1 MSESDEDV
9 VDLPRFFKVFLPE
22 TASESMAI
30 PKSFNEHL
38 QDPLPH
44 ETAKLQGIGG
54 GVWTVSFKKIR
65 GGAYFTS
72 GWSKFAEDHE
82 LKHGEFLT
90 FVYDGSH
97 TFEVS
102 VFGRSELVAADSNE
116 GDDPSFHAGEDD
128 EVSQSINPVDSDD
141 TVSVA
146 EGFPNLEV
154 ESNPC
159 FTTILK
165 KRIYDLLIPADVVK
179 EHGLTFCDRI
189 KYIDGEGILDGVR
202 VNCSYYGI
210 SFKGWGRICRRNRL
224 KENDTVHCEMLH
236 KEESSFNQ
244 DHNHS
249 WLNHSSSLSVHHHTL
264 HQSLIHYH
272 EFYCFLFVLGVW

>member
-1 MSESDEDV
+1 MFGDHDYQ
-9 VDLPRFFKVFLPE
+9 
-22 TASESMAI
+22 AI

-90 FVYDGSH
+90 FVYDEEEDS
-97 TFEVS
+97 S
-102 VFGRSELVAADSNE
+102 VVAADSNE

-146 EGFPNLEV
+146 EG
-154 ESNPC
+154 
-159 FTTILK
+159 K
-165 KRIYDLLIPADVVK
+165 KFFLV
-179 EHGLTFCDRI
+179 LT
-189 KYIDGEGILDGVR
+189 
-202 VNCSYYGI
+202 N
-210 SFKGWGRICRRNRL
+210 
-224 KENDTVHCEMLH
+224 
-236 KEESSFNQ
+236 
-244 DHNHS
+244 
-249 WLNHSSSLSVHHHTL
+249 
-264 HQSLIHYH
+264 
-272 EFYCFLFVLGVW
+272 